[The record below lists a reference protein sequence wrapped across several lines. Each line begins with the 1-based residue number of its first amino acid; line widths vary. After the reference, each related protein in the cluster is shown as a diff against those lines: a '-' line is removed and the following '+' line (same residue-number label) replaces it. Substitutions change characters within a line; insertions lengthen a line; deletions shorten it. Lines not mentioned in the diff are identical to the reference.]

1 MTKRQLQ
8 HEAKMKATYALL
20 KQMQTPMSGVD
31 LERLNGRRSGVYS
44 AALRTL
50 AEEGLIVRAG
60 DRRKEKLW
68 VAVEQINP
76 DEPPK
81 EPSLADAHFVYNVNR
96 YEEKHIQSARL
107 ARLER
112 KSAKVYVSGEQAYA

>member
-20 KQMQTPMSGVD
+20 EQMQTPMSGVD

-44 AALRTL
+44 VALRTL

-68 VAVEQINP
+68 IAVAP
-76 DEPPK
+76 KDEPTK
-81 EPSLADAHFVYNVNR
+81 EPSLADAHFVYNADM
-96 YEEKHIQSARL
+96 YAEKHIKSARL